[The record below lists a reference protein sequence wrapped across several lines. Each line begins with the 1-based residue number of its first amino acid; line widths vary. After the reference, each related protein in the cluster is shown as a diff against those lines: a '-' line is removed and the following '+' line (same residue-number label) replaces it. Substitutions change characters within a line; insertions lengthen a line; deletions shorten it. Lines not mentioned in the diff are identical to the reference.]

1 MSGNVELT
9 ATLLQPH
16 GAMTSGAAVKLLNP
30 VRETEDWLVADSFG
44 YVLAVPKSKLSV
56 NNRPA
61 VVMRLE
67 AARQEA
73 LMALQQHYSRA
84 EQAMAAARSYEIG
97 RLLEALPKAV

>member
-1 MSGNVELT
+1 
-9 ATLLQPH
+9 
-16 GAMTSGAAVKLLNP
+16 
-30 VRETEDWLVADSFG
+30 
-44 YVLAVPKSKLSV
+44 
-56 NNRPA
+56 
-61 VVMRLE
+61 MRLE